1 CSLLKTILNGE
12 ITVNGTIFGSTAH
25 FSCNTGYERYGPEY
39 MQCSE
44 FGTWIPNETTMCIL
58 GLSGSPNISHMHATI
73 NTGLRKNGNE
83 SEVELYCELENQTS
97 DNYYFTVSWGLSE
110 NSIWNEIVLIS
121 NPTISCQV
129 TARYNQWSDEGPP
142 IFSNEKFCGIK
153 VHNESLNIYNS
164 EIDTLYIELTVPF
177 KCWMSVPA
185 CTIELKIF
193 FNDTTDSCEI
203 PGAARTYLYEAN
215 RRRKEDVGELEYV
228 SSQCTLSLH
237 CGITLSEKDVG
248 KLRRFHVV
256 SRPGSVSYPMEVL
269 IPMHLSIDGN
279 FESDGLFQN
288 YTPNTVQDGFCTI
301 DAICYNENDEYGC
314 MRCERMGKKVQWV
327 EINDCID
334 SINQPAYSEDE
345 NARDLLKIVKKKK
358 DESFNLKTD
367 AKVKDEPNTEHMK
380 IDHEQ
385 HSNDTT
391 SEPILETP
399 VTTTEQDND
408 ANDIQ
413 SEDDQHT
420 NGKQS
425 EPNHDTNGNQ
435 SKPDH
440 DTIGIQSAPEQETN
454 DIPPEPKQDPK
465 VVTSTHNHD
474 MNDIES
480 ETDNRK

>member
-1 CSLLKTILNGE
+1 
-12 ITVNGTIFGSTAH
+12 
-25 FSCNTGYERYGPEY
+25 

-58 GLSGSPNISHMHATI
+58 GLSGAPNISHMHATI

-83 SEVELYCELENQTS
+83 SEVELYCELENLTS

-215 RRRKEDVGELEYV
+215 RRRKEDVGELEHV
-228 SSQCTLSLH
+228 SSQGTLSLP

-288 YTPNTVQDGFCTI
+288 YTPNTVQVHVSTDYSKLQNK
-301 DAICYNENDEYGC
+301 ICYSHNDPHMKTFDG
-314 MRCERMGKKVQWV
+314 
-327 EINDCID
+327 
-334 SINQPAYSEDE
+334 
-345 NARDLLKIVKKKK
+345 LKKK
-358 DESFNLKTD
+358 DESLNLKTD

-380 IDHEQ
+380 IDHDQ
-385 HSNDTT
+385 HSNDIT

-399 VTTTEQDND
+399 VTTTEQDTD

-413 SEDDQHT
+413 SEGDQHT

-440 DTIGIQSAPEQETN
+440 DTIGIQSALDQETN
-454 DIPPEPKQDPK
+454 DIAPGPEQDPK
-465 VVTSTHNHD
+465 VMTSNNNHD

-480 ETDNRK
+480 ETDNRSFAIRHWKIIAIAFGLVSAACRTRESKRKEQRVR